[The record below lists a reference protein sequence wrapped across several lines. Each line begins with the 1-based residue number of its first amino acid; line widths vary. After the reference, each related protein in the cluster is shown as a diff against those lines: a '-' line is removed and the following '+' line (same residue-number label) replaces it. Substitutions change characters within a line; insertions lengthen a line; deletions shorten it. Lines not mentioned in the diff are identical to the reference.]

1 MEENLLKERKQILM
15 DIMKSKEYQ
24 PMKVK
29 ELAMV
34 LNVPKE
40 DREELRYVLNEL
52 MNEGK
57 IVEPRKENFPCFCT
71 DSDPVLL
78 RETERDLGL
87 LPSRERMKISSFR
100 NDASMGQSIKT
111 LCRSHCGRTK
121 NGINMENPEAAGAR
135 KVRL

>member
-1 MEENLLKERKQILM
+1 MEKGDFAINGNYYRYRKGGYGMEENLLKERKQILM

-24 PMKVK
+24 PMKAK

-57 IVEPRKENFPCFCT
+57 IVESKKGKF
-71 DSDPVLL
+71 
-78 RETERDLGL
+78 
-87 LPSRERMKISSFR
+87 
-100 NDASMGQSIKT
+100 
-111 LCRSHCGRTK
+111 
-121 NGINMENPEAAGAR
+121 
-135 KVRL
+135 

>member
-52 MNEGK
+52 MSEGK
-57 IVEPRKENFPCFCT
+57 IVESKKGKFSIASAQILTGTFEGNRKGFGFVTIE
-71 DSDPVLL
+71 
-78 RETERDLGL
+78 G
-87 LPSRERMKISSFR
+87 SSFR

-121 NGINMENPEAAGAR
+121 NGINIENQEAAGAR

>member
-57 IVEPRKENFPCFCT
+57 IVESKKGKFSIASAQILTGTFEGNRKGFGFVTIEGEDEDIF
-71 DSDPVLL
+71 
-78 RETERDLGL
+78 
-87 LPSRERMKISSFR
+87 I
-100 NDASMGQSIKT
+100 
-111 LCRSHCGRTK
+111 
-121 NGINMENPEAAGAR
+121 PE
-135 KVRL
+135 L

>member
-57 IVEPRKENFPCFCT
+57 IVESKKGKFSIASAQILTGTFEGNRK
-71 DSDPVLL
+71 
-78 RETERDLGL
+78 GL

-121 NGINMENPEAAGAR
+121 NGINMENQEAAGAR

>member
-57 IVEPRKENFPCFCT
+57 IVESKK
-71 DSDPVLL
+71 
-78 RETERDLGL
+78 G
-87 LPSRERMKISSFR
+87 
-100 NDASMGQSIKT
+100 
-111 LCRSHCGRTK
+111 
-121 NGINMENPEAAGAR
+121 
-135 KVRL
+135 

>member
-57 IVEPRKENFPCFCT
+57 IVESKKGKFSNLTPVGSALT
-71 DSDPVLL
+71 DAKVIILSKNLTQFSIFVKLIVPEYCLNSTVLW
-78 RETERDLGL
+78 RE
-87 LPSRERMKISSFR
+87 
-100 NDASMGQSIKT
+100 
-111 LCRSHCGRTK
+111 
-121 NGINMENPEAAGAR
+121 
-135 KVRL
+135 